1 MNEITV
7 KVTAEGNPVPD
18 ARISVGDKPAGTTDQ
33 DGLRSLK
40 LEDGYHVISATVLGV
55 RQQHTFK
62 VPRILPAYI
71 KLKIRDSSTAAVD
84 AYETVEEQSAANG
97 VDFAAGVQFL
107 LDRQAPGEEEMTV
120 QEAQVIVNRLQES
133 GQLEAFLKKAAYL
146 QNVEEPK
153 ASIVSE
159 DIPMNEIDKP
169 EEQKDPSVEESEP
182 ENDVVASAA
191 TRRGAAAPPTGN
203 NGDPPTG
210 NNNIGGSLL
219 DPNVDLPTLSVAL
232 TGGGVSDAD
241 EGILNT
247 VVRARTSAIGFN
259 RYAEFIDAILCV
271 DNSISGQNSASIN
284 RQKNELFEPIHGA
297 GAYELLKT
305 ATQVFLLL
313 ECGPVLNRRD
323 RRFFDGKGE
332 ERRLGRKMSFDE
344 AIAKLGTYLGGNRLP
359 YIERVLNTA
368 FAGRADQDNNI
379 FCEGYLG
386 ARADCPPMLE
396 LIWSYW
402 HEEAMLVQSMNAIS
416 LRFQNRRSKGDRD
429 PLANLEIAPLYPLN
443 NLLWGYLQDDLNRL
457 SVARRNYEYSHHY
470 GLSLYGRALS
480 DFRPADPRSRFLE
493 GFHNLLYRTT
503 LFYKQEDDVTYQ
515 ADAFP
520 VLNAIREV
528 HLELSAGQH
537 NQFGDMPWQ
546 ARAEMLME
554 QWILARPEMRL
565 FLQGRDMVPYQE
577 PWMPQVDSMKQ
588 IQNWTNVTVSHFN
601 RLAVFGEQL
610 LLSIRYGDWVDV
622 NDPII
627 AADWANYWR
636 PEIQNYIHSY
646 RAATG
651 VDLAADT
658 AERRQARLMVTQPSV
673 LLQRRLSDGKKTPS
687 NGASVPTSSQRFR
700 ERRVARSGSN
710 GRK

>member
-1 MNEITV
+1 MDKISV
-7 KVTAEGNPVPD
+7 KVNSEGSPVPD
-18 ARISVGDKPAGTTDQ
+18 ALISIGDQQVGRTDQ
-33 DGLRSLK
+33 NGQCMLELPDGN
-40 LEDGYHVISATVLGV
+40 HVIAATAFGV

-62 VPRILPAYI
+62 VPRARPAYI
-71 KLKIRDSSTAAVD
+71 NLKLSASTTASAA
-84 AYETVEEQSAANG
+84 ANETVEEQTAENSTDI
-97 VDFAAGVQFL
+97 VAGHKFS
-107 LDRQAPGEEEMTV
+107 LDEQVLGEEEMSV
-120 QEAQVIVNRLQES
+120 E
-133 GQLEAFLKKAAYL
+133 KAAYL
-146 QNVEEPK
+146 QMDEELNT
-153 ASIVSE
+153 SIVSE
-159 DIPMNEIDKP
+159 DILMNEIDTP
-169 EEQKDPSVEESEP
+169 EDQNVEESGP
-182 ENDVVASAA
+182 EIEEIAA
-191 TRRGAAAPPTGN
+191 IEAPPSRGGNRTSTGAGEN
-203 NGDPPTG
+203 QIPTSVRV
-210 NNNIGGSLL
+210 SLEG
-219 DPNVDLPTLSVAL
+219 T
-232 TGGGVSDAD
+232 GVSDAT

-247 VVRARTSAIGFN
+247 AVRTNASAIGFN
-259 RYAEFIDAILCV
+259 RYAEFIDAVLCK
-271 DNSISGQNSASIN
+271 NGTPGKNNAALT
-284 RQKNELFEPIHGA
+284 RQKDELYEPIHGV

-313 ECGPVLNRRD
+313 KCGPVLDRRD
-323 RRFFDGKGE
+323 SASYDEEGE
-332 ERRLGRKMSFDE
+332 ERRLGRKMSFGE
-344 AIAKLGTYLGGNRLP
+344 ATKKLGDYLGNNRLP
-359 YIERVLNTA
+359 YIERVLRTA
-368 FAGRADQDNNI
+368 FANSTDQGNNI

-386 ARADCPPMLE
+386 ARANCPPMLE

-402 HEEAMLVQSMNAIS
+402 HEEAMLAQTMNAIS

-443 NLLWGYLQDDLNRL
+443 NLLWGYLQDDLHRL
-457 SVARRNYEYSHHY
+457 SVPRRNYEYSHHY
-470 GLSLYGRALS
+470 GLSLQGRAIS

-554 QWILARPEMRL
+554 QWILSRPEMRL
-565 FLQGRDMVPYQE
+565 FLQSRDMVPYRE
-577 PWMPQVDSMKQ
+577 PWMPQVDAMKQ
-588 IQNWTNVTVSHFN
+588 LQGWTDVTVTHFN
-601 RLAVFGEQL
+601 RLAVYGEQL
-610 LLSIRYGDWVDV
+610 LLSIRYGDWVDI
-622 NDPII
+622 NEPII
-627 AADWANYWR
+627 AADWAKYWR

-658 AERRQARLMVTQPSV
+658 ADRRQARLMVTQPSE

-687 NGASVPTSSQRFR
+687 NGASAPSAPQRFR